1 MDVAVP
7 PVSPDRGFEGLR
19 SERLLVRRV
28 RDEDAE
34 SLAAYRSD
42 PDVARYQSWETPM
55 SLDQARRFVRG
66 MADDH
71 PDTPREWFQFA
82 IEELESG
89 EHIGDLASHT
99 HGDNPRIATIGI
111 TLRRESQGSGYA
123 TEALRLLVDRHKHRV
138 IGECDPRNTAV
149 ARLLERVGMRREA
162 HPDRSGDA
170 RRLTCPSGR
179 EGPTSGSHHALPTSD
194 LLPRGAVASVQAT
207 RDGPT
212 RSRAGDVSSVNS
224 RCGEG
229 PVREV

>member
-1 MDVAVP
+1 MDVAVA
-7 PVSPDRGFEGLR
+7 PVLPDRGSEGLR

-28 RDEDAE
+28 RDEDAA

-42 PDVARYQSWETPM
+42 PDVARYQGWETPM

-71 PDTPREWFQFA
+71 PDTPGEWSVRDRGTRDRRA
-82 IEELESG
+82 HRG
-89 EHIGDLASHT
+89 PRVAHT
-99 HGDNPRIATIGI
+99 RRRPRIATIRI

-162 HPDRSGDA
+162 HHVQSYWDGSGWTDEYVYAILAHEWRQSDR
-170 RRLTCPSGR
+170 
-179 EGPTSGSHHALPTSD
+179 
-194 LLPRGAVASVQAT
+194 
-207 RDGPT
+207 
-212 RSRAGDVSSVNS
+212 
-224 RCGEG
+224 
-229 PVREV
+229 